1 MVLKMWFSYVM
12 SCFVF
17 LYSTDATD
25 EMKQSYLNVR
35 KHINCCEPLE
45 IALLPIIT
53 NLVAISLGPKQCMA
67 IPCFVTK
74 EEKKHRGPSYHT
86 DVTVAKMESVQS
98 SYVRVAIGM
107 YKVLM
112 VIEMKMNVATQL
124 HIVPLKDI
132 LELLVYLVYVM
143 QDNHVTK
150 ICGVLS
156 DIKMW
161 HCFHVKMNEEGKLEI
176 LDYIHYQTDEETTL
190 LGFLCNHWN
199 LSS

>member
-1 MVLKMWFSYVM
+1 
-12 SCFVF
+12 
-17 LYSTDATD
+17 
-25 EMKQSYLNVR
+25 
-35 KHINCCEPLE
+35 
-45 IALLPIIT
+45 
-53 NLVAISLGPKQCMA
+53 MA

-74 EEKKHRGPSYHT
+74 EEKKRRGPSYHT

-176 LDYIHYQTDEETTL
+176 LDYIHYQTDEEITL
-190 LGFLCNHWN
+190 LGFLPS
-199 LSS
+199 LMQSLELV